1 MQSYRQIEIKEFATS
16 SNDARYLL
24 ICSGQFYEA
33 NSAVVELL
41 RTLQKYEKEEEGI
54 HAYTVLK
61 NNKYSES
68 QVKDIIQKYI
78 NPILRERKGGHR
90 HSFLYNR
97 EILSSHCIS
106 TFTDKFSFMFK
117 PYCMWPIILS
127 AIIGDSY
134 FLMNTDEILTYNQ
147 LINIY
152 MVAGLV
158 LFMLSSSL
166 FHEIGHASACKYL
179 GVQHGGIGFGLYL
192 NFPVLYTDVTQ
203 VWRLNRKQRCLVN
216 MAGVYFQCIILILI
230 LVLFEFT
237 RWDMC
242 RYIIFTLNLGFLMT
256 LNPFFK
262 FDGYWLATDILGV
275 SNLRQRTKEVWAYL
289 AAKLS
294 GKTPSHLPYLL
305 RMKGWERYLF
315 AIYTITVNLF
325 MGYYFLYIIP
335 RFLYGFIQ
343 SFPDE
348 AERLVLYVSNNM
360 RPPFA
365 LIRNIGCQLLFLI
378 LIGYMCM
385 RLVINPVIKK
395 YGKRKK

>member
-1 MQSYRQIEIKEFATS
+1 
-16 SNDARYLL
+16 
-24 ICSGQFYEA
+24 
-33 NSAVVELL
+33 
-41 RTLQKYEKEEEGI
+41 
-54 HAYTVLK
+54 
-61 NNKYSES
+61 
-68 QVKDIIQKYI
+68 
-78 NPILRERKGGHR
+78 
-90 HSFLYNR
+90 
-97 EILSSHCIS
+97 
-106 TFTDKFSFMFK
+106 
-117 PYCMWPIILS
+117 
-127 AIIGDSY
+127 
-134 FLMNTDEILTYNQ
+134 MNTDEILTYNQ

-158 LFMLSSSL
+158 LFMLISSL

-230 LVLFEFT
+230 LVLFGFT

-335 RFLYGFIQ
+335 RFLYSFIQ

-365 LIRNIGCQLLFLI
+365 LIRNIGCQLLFMI

-395 YGKRKK
+395 YGRRKK